1 MLKSLGATGLLL
13 AGGATTA
20 AARPGGVAAGDA
32 RFRVGHFSPDAP
44 PVDVYV
50 NGDPFP
56 GLQGVPFG
64 VLSDYFTVP
73 AGTYQVEVT
82 PAGDASTV
90 VIDTEV
96 TPAGDA
102 STVVIDTEVTLRRN
116 RDYTVAA
123 TGVLADIAAVVL
135 ADTNRPAPYGKASVR
150 VAHFSPDAPE
160 VDIVVKDGPTL
171 FSGLAFGDV
180 SDYETV
186 PAGTYD
192 LQVVLS
198 SDGTVVLDLPGT
210 TLEGGRTY
218 SVFAIGFATGGSPGF
233 SVLPVVDA
241 VSPARD
247 QPTNGD
253 VCRVR

>member
-1 MLKSLGATGLLL
+1 MSSLSRRTMLKSLGATGLLL
-13 AGGATTA
+13 AGGATTV

-50 NGDPFP
+50 NGEPFP
-56 GLQGVPFG
+56 DLQGVPFG

-82 PAGDASTV
+82 PAGD
-90 VIDTEV
+90 D
-96 TPAGDA
+96 

-116 RDYTVAA
+116 RDYTIAA
-123 TGVLADIAAVVL
+123 TDVLANITAVVL
-135 ADTNRPAPYGKASVR
+135 TDTNRPAPYKKARVR

-180 SDYETV
+180 SHYETV

-210 TLEGGRTY
+210 ALAGGRTY

-241 VSPARD
+241 VSPARA
-247 QPTNGD
+247 PPSNGN

>member
-44 PVDVYV
+44 
-50 NGDPFP
+50 
-56 GLQGVPFG
+56 
-64 VLSDYFTVP
+64 
-73 AGTYQVEVT
+73 
-82 PAGDASTV
+82 
-90 VIDTEV
+90 
-96 TPAGDA
+96 
-102 STVVIDTEVTLRRN
+102 
-116 RDYTVAA
+116 
-123 TGVLADIAAVVL
+123 
-135 ADTNRPAPYGKASVR
+135 
-150 VAHFSPDAPE
+150 E
-160 VDIVVKDGPTL
+160 VDIVVKDGPAL

-180 SDYETV
+180 SHYETV

-192 LQVVLS
+192 LQVALS

-210 TLEGGRTY
+210 TLAGGRIYT
-218 SVFAIGFATGGSPGF
+218 VFAIGFATGGSPGF

-241 VSPARD
+241 VSPARA
-247 QPTNGD
+247 PPSNGN

>member
-1 MLKSLGATGLLL
+1 MSSFSRRTMLKSLGATGLLL

-64 VLSDYFTVP
+64 VLSDYFAVP
-73 AGTYQVEVT
+73 AGTYRV
-82 PAGDASTV
+82 
-90 VIDTEV
+90 EV

-123 TGVLADIAAVVL
+123 TGALADIAAAVA

-160 VDIVVKDGPTL
+160 VDIVVAGGPTL

-210 TLEGGRTY
+210 ALEGGRTY

-233 SVLPVVDA
+233 GVLPVVDA
-241 VSPARD
+241 VSPAR
-247 QPTNGD
+247 
-253 VCRVR
+253 